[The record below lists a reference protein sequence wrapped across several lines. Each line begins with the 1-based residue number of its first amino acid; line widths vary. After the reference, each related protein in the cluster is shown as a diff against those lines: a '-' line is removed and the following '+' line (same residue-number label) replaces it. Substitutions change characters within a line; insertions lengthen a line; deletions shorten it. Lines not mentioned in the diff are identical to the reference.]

1 MSSIKGQSTY
11 DNTRHLNYISTA
23 PFGDNIF
30 TYTTSVNSAFTTIGQ
45 IQSLLSLGT
54 VSAGTAPAG
63 RILRTN
69 SRKLF
74 PGANP
79 CSTIITVGSG
89 TQTVTQLYSQMVGV
103 IDVVSGLSGFIDPN
117 DSLFAIYNV
126 DKAIDYPNDGSTPA
140 HLAHKGPSL
149 YTAGNVTAD
158 LNIVTNNGAIGVD
171 VAAGA
176 AGTITSAAGITANTG
191 NIVATAGNIV
201 ATAGNIVATAGN
213 IVATAGKIVLSSAV
227 TTSGASPQAAGSASI
242 GTATLVA
249 GAMVVNTTAV
259 TAASKIF
266 ITRRGPSS
274 GGMYLEIDAQNA
286 GTSFTV
292 KSYNASNTLANTD
305 VNAFDW
311 LIIN

>member
-30 TYTTSVNSAFTTIGQ
+30 TYTTRVNSVFTTIGQ

-126 DKAIDYPNDGSTPA
+126 DKAIDYPNDGSTPT

-201 ATAGNIVATAGN
+201 ATAGNIVATAG
-213 IVATAGKIVLSSAV
+213 KIVLSSAV

-266 ITRRGPSS
+266 LTRRGQSS
-274 GGMYLEIDAQNA
+274 GGMYLALGSVVA
-286 GTSFTV
+286 GTSFSV
-292 KSYNASNTLANTD
+292 QSYNASNTAANTD
-305 VNAFDW
+305 VNVFDW